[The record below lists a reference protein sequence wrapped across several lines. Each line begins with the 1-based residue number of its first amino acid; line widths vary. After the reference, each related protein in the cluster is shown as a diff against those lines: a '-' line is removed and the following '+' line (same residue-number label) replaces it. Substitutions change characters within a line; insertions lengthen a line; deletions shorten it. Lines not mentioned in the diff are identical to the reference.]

1 MWIIPCCVLKLDDCL
16 HVILLCLLQ
25 VSKSP
30 CVGLSWRYEIILANN
45 SLALQGGK
53 NLVRCSQCFTESWW
67 YRILFE
73 TCAFS
78 LNIFHGYDWGCR
90 INRCKNH
97 PPFDFTHFFTI
108 MLTNKPSEN
117 LKSMI
122 SNHYHFLVSKY
133 TFATIARVMCLF
145 NQLNLSKPYA
155 STWFDLCDISSFICW
170 NWFL

>member
-30 CVGLSWRYEIILANN
+30 RVGLSWRYEIILANN

-73 TCAFS
+73 TCPFS
-78 LNIFHGYDWGCR
+78 MNIFRGYDWGYR

-108 MLTNKPSEN
+108 EGPLPIHKMWTPSVVKPVGAVWHLNWGSRLTNIVF
-117 LKSMI
+117 I
-122 SNHYHFLVSKY
+122 SL
-133 TFATIARVMCLF
+133 
-145 NQLNLSKPYA
+145 
-155 STWFDLCDISSFICW
+155 
-170 NWFL
+170 